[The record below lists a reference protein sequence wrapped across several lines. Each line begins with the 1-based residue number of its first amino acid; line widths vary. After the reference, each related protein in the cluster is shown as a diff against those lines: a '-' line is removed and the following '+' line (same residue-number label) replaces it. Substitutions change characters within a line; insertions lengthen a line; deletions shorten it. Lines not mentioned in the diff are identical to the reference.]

1 MLDFE
6 ISKKLNIK
14 AEKIDLDK
22 SYYSFNPNTCYLTIE
37 LYLKKDVD
45 IICPICGSRE
55 ILVRGSK
62 LSVIKTSFIDS
73 NNVIV
78 NVHRRIYK
86 CRNNHSFIQDNPLSP
101 EGRKISIQK
110 DILIL
115 NALKDKTKTYS
126 SIAKEFD
133 VSTTYVIELF
143 DRRIEARRL
152 SLPTVLCI
160 DEVHAKKLVKN
171 SYCCVLYAPQAARL
185 YHDHAR
191 RKGQEMRCPADRR
204 HS

>member
-55 ILVRGSK
+55 ILIRGSK

-86 CRNNHSFIQDNPLSP
+86 CYNNHSFIQDNPLSP

-115 NALKDKTKTYS
+115 NALSYFSLDSLIVNKPEETENTDFKYIDNIKKAISKYYS
-126 SIAKEFD
+126 ISISD
-133 VSTTYVIELF
+133 
-143 DRRIEARRL
+143 L
-152 SLPTVLCI
+152 SL
-160 DEVHAKKLVKN
+160 N
-171 SYCCVLYAPQAARL
+171 
-185 YHDHAR
+185 
-191 RKGQEMRCPADRR
+191 
-204 HS
+204 

>member
-45 IICPICGSRE
+45 IICPICGLRE

-62 LSVIKTSFIDS
+62 LFVIKTSFIDS

-101 EGRKISIQK
+101 EEKNKVQFVSMDLWDSYRDVAKFCFPKAKICA
-110 DILIL
+110 DP
-115 NALKDKTKTYS
+115 
-126 SIAKEFD
+126 FH
-133 VSTTYVIELF
+133 V
-143 DRRIEARRL
+143 
-152 SLPTVLCI
+152 
-160 DEVHAKKLVKN
+160 VKN
-171 SYCCVLYAPQAARL
+171 IVMCFQYIRIAIM
-185 YHDHAR
+185 
-191 RKGQEMRCPADRR
+191 KI
-204 HS
+204 